1 MSIDEAIF
9 GWLSRAVTK
18 LTARESAAVQAA
30 AVEVEPLL
38 PRLRVLAGAAAGRPL
53 ELRLVDDAGA
63 VSGEVVML
71 PRRVTA
77 LGSAEENERLL
88 LVRATLAGAMVRV
101 ASAPGSSSTLGALT
115 AEAEALLLEELPGW
129 ASMRAALPATLSLE
143 SLVGRLL
150 PRPAPSL
157 HDVRPSDAEQ
167 LPSQVTTER
176 DARRRAP
183 PLREKRLLEERG
195 QDNPLTH
202 SFEKVHTAE
211 EHKGGSKRADGGDE
225 LADHLAALDE
235 LDLEE
240 VVVSGERTRSI
251 YRADASLSGEVTGGE
266 ASGAGLRYDEWDPK
280 HRRYLARHCAVTVE
294 HPPAD
299 AAEGRALRARVTS
312 EERRALAETRAELF
326 RLDTAMRWH
335 TRQPD
340 GPDVDLDALVD
351 RATALRS
358 GHEGPSRLYVSRR
371 RRGHSVALMLLVD
384 ASMSTDGWVGNRRVL
399 DLERDAT
406 ALVSIACEDIV
417 DELALGAFCSFSR
430 QDCRFTVLKSF
441 EDPLVRGLA
450 RLARLEARGYTRVG
464 PALRH
469 ATAALAR
476 TTSRRKALLVLSDGK
491 PSDTDRYEGRHGIG
505 DVRQAVREARQRG
518 VEVFALSADPRS
530 KALLPEMFGA
540 RGHAGLSTPG
550 DVGRAVGQLVAQL
563 LA

>member
-88 LVRATLAGAMVRV
+88 IVRATLAGAMVRV

-195 QDNPLTH
+195 QDNPSPTP
-202 SFEKVHTAE
+202 SRRSTPRR
-211 EHKGGSKRADGGDE
+211 STRA
-225 LADHLAALDE
+225 A
-235 LDLEE
+235 
-240 VVVSGERTRSI
+240 RSEPTEGTSSPI
-251 YRADASLSGEVTGGE
+251 TWPRSTSSTWRRSSSPAS
-266 ASGAGLRYDEWDPK
+266 A
-280 HRRYLARHCAVTVE
+280 
-294 HPPAD
+294 
-299 AAEGRALRARVTS
+299 RARSTGPTHRCRGRS
-312 EERRALAETRAELF
+312 PAARRAAPGCA
-326 RLDTAMRWH
+326 
-335 TRQPD
+335 
-340 GPDVDLDALVD
+340 
-351 RATALRS
+351 
-358 GHEGPSRLYVSRR
+358 
-371 RRGHSVALMLLVD
+371 
-384 ASMSTDGWVGNRRVL
+384 
-399 DLERDAT
+399 
-406 ALVSIACEDIV
+406 
-417 DELALGAFCSFSR
+417 
-430 QDCRFTVLKSF
+430 
-441 EDPLVRGLA
+441 
-450 RLARLEARGYTRVG
+450 
-464 PALRH
+464 
-469 ATAALAR
+469 
-476 TTSRRKALLVLSDGK
+476 TTSGTPNID
-491 PSDTDRYEGRHGIG
+491 DTW
-505 DVRQAVREARQRG
+505 RG
-518 VEVFALSADPRS
+518 TAP
-530 KALLPEMFGA
+530 
-540 RGHAGLSTPG
+540 
-550 DVGRAVGQLVAQL
+550 
-563 LA
+563 